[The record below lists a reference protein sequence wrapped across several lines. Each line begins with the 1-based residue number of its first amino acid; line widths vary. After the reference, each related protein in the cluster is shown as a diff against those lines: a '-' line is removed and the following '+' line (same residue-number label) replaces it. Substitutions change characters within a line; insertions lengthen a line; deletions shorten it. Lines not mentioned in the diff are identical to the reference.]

1 VVSDR
6 DASEY
11 PAVASAVGAR
21 LKEELG
27 LAMVVEVVAPGS
39 LDVDTEVNVAAKLQR
54 FRDER
59 TVGN

>member
-1 VVSDR
+1 
-6 DASEY
+6 
-11 PAVASAVGAR
+11 
-21 LKEELG
+21 
-27 LAMVVEVVAPGS
+27 MVVEVVAPGS